1 MDPSDTP
8 PADTVLA
15 LTGPTAVG
23 KTARSLTLAER
34 LGAEIVS
41 ADSRQV
47 YRPLTVGTAKPSPE
61 ELTRVPHHFINERDL
76 GEPFSAGIF
85 MREAAARIE
94 DIRTRG
100 RRALVVG
107 GSTLYLHA
115 LQHGLAD
122 IPPVEDAVRERLM
135 ERLSAEGA
143 DTLYAELEEID
154 PAYAATLDATK
165 THRLVR
171 GLEVYH
177 GTGRPLSR
185 YHEEQTPSPF
195 DFVTVVLHR
204 DRKQLYARINRRVD
218 QMLEKGLLGEVRAL
232 SDDVLHQKAPPLR
245 TIGYREVIS
254 HFGGEYDH
262 EEMTRLIKRN
272 TRRYAKRQLTW
283 FRRYDDYRWL
293 DAEAPID
300 VLLETL
306 GVPSQFDP

>member
-1 MDPSDTP
+1 MDCSDD
-8 PADTVLA
+8 ASDDAVLA

-23 KTARSLTLAER
+23 KTARSLALAER

-47 YRPLTVGTAKPSPE
+47 YRPLTVGTAKPSPG

-85 MREAAARIE
+85 AREAAQRIRA
-94 DIRTRG
+94 IRARG

-122 IPPVEDAVRERLM
+122 IPPVEDAVRARLM
-135 ERLSAEGA
+135 DRLDAEGA
-143 DTLYAELEEID
+143 EALYAELEEID

-185 YHEEQTPSPF
+185 YHEEQPPPPF
-195 DFVTVVLHR
+195 AFVTVVLQR

-218 QMLEKGLLGEVRAL
+218 QMLERGLLDEVRAL
-232 SDDVLHQKAPPLR
+232 SGDALSRGAPPLR
-245 TIGYREVIS
+245 TIGYREVLS
-254 HFGGEYDH
+254 HFEGQYDRA
-262 EEMTRLIKRN
+262 EMTRLIKRN

-293 DAEAPID
+293 DAEAPMD
-300 VLLETL
+300 ALLKAFGL
-306 GVPSQFDP
+306 SSQ